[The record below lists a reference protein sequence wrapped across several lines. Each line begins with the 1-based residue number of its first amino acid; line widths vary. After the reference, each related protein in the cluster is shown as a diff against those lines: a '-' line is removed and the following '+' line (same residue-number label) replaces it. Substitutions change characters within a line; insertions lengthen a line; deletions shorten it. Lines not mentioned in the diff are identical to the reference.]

1 MSGLR
6 TEESLVGPSRRIRN
20 RQKSF
25 AEVPGQTHVTKIRK
39 PPINDPFVRL
49 FQILAPRLSCAVF
62 GHRKV
67 ISCKLRIY
75 STSVRCTRQ
84 PRWYPEGILPYPR
97 LDLRTRLKSLR
108 PAAFSMCSVR
118 GRTRSK
124 YRLSGTDRKYLRSR
138 RSSAVASGS
147 SDVRQACGLR
157 ETSSPSD
164 SASV

>member
-25 AEVPGQTHVTKIRK
+25 AEVPGQTHVTKTRK

-49 FQILAPRLSCAVF
+49 FQVPAPRLSCVVF
-62 GHRKV
+62 GYRRT
-67 ISCKLRIY
+67 ITCELRVR
-75 STSVRCTRQ
+75 STSTRCTRRPQ
-84 PRWYPEGILPYPR
+84 RCPEGLLLCR
-97 LDLRTRLKSLR
+97 DLRTRLKSLR

-138 RSSAVASGS
+138 RNSAVPSGS

>member
-108 PAAFSMCSVR
+108 PAAFSVR

-124 YRLSGTDRKYLRSR
+124 YRLSGTDRKYLSLRSR
-138 RSSAVASGS
+138 RSSAVAPGS